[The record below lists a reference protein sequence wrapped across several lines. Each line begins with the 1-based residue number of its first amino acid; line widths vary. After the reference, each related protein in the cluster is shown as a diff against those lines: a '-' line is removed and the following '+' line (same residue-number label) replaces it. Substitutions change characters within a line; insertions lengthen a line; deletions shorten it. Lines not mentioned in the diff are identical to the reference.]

1 MTPGPQY
8 FHRASQFPNGSLQI
22 SSLIPTDQG
31 NFALMMLTAQGL
43 AKVYIYL
50 PVHEPVTKPVINSSS
65 SQVLVNGNLTLTCV
79 TVHAERILWRKDDNG
94 LPSRVD
100 FSPDNKTA
108 IFHRINQWDAG
119 QYQCEA
125 ENPISRSYS
134 DVFTLTVSYRESY
147 SGNRFISMAGIIC
160 GCIAGTALII
170 AAMVL
175 LYKRYVLPL
184 RDSQKDTHSVGRYT
198 DRYSSTQGQ
207 SIDGRED
214 PSMIYANVVNSDM
227 GHMDLS

>member
-1 MTPGPQY
+1 
-8 FHRASQFPNGSLQI
+8 
-22 SSLIPTDQG
+22 
-31 NFALMMLTAQGL
+31 
-43 AKVYIYL
+43 
-50 PVHEPVTKPVINSSS
+50 
-65 SQVLVNGNLTLTCV
+65 
-79 TVHAERILWRKDDNG
+79 
-94 LPSRVD
+94 
-100 FSPDNKTA
+100 
-108 IFHRINQWDAG
+108 
-119 QYQCEA
+119 
-125 ENPISRSYS
+125 
-134 DVFTLTVSYRESY
+134 
-147 SGNRFISMAGIIC
+147 MAGIIC

-227 GHMDLS
+227 VSDPLSVWCREPLCQYGTQSDP